1 MDFLKA
7 RGIIDPHEKG
17 ILRDLIVS
25 GDERLQTALDKFEE
39 GDSAELEALM
49 ASGHLNKVN
58 SCSFIYIHTYVYI
71 ILNSNFFNGSSLVH
85 PIFPRGSQIIC

>member
-49 ASGHLNKVN
+49 ASGHLNKVSPC
-58 SCSFIYIHTYVYI
+58 SCMYVYFLFLI
-71 ILNSNFFNGSSLVH
+71 
-85 PIFPRGSQIIC
+85 

>member
-58 SCSFIYIHTYVYI
+58 SRSFIYIHTYVYI